1 MINTPLSLY
10 IPSENLPVFFQALV
24 NNIVFTNEIFSSKI
38 HGWTLNL
45 TLKLTNGSPIN
56 NLTIPSADAPIAIS
70 FTNLS
75 SLTIV
80 KQNED
85 YALRYNPSQVSVLL
99 PTFLKNA
106 RIENGQLVQE
116 NNSRASINIELLDK
130 YVEFNTYNGINFLT
144 PDLTS
149 FNPTL
154 STQFLI
160 GDTGIGIELVDV
172 QFNVSSDG
180 LDLSIKKGKVY
191 FPESLGSIPDVEI
204 NHGLINKNGFT
215 GELKFDWDLTYDA
228 NLKSYKMGEAEV
240 KLFGEFTGGLDF
252 FAVTF

>member
-10 IPSENLPVFFQALV
+10 IPSDNLPVFFQALV

-70 FTNLS
+70 FTNIS

-106 RIENGQLVQE
+106 RIQE
-116 NNSRASINIELLDK
+116 IAAIMIVNN
-130 YVEFNTYNGINFLT
+130 FF
-144 PDLTS
+144 
-149 FNPTL
+149 
-154 STQFLI
+154 
-160 GDTGIGIELVDV
+160 
-172 QFNVSSDG
+172 SSD
-180 LDLSIKKGKVY
+180 LR
-191 FPESLGSIPDVEI
+191 
-204 NHGLINKNGFT
+204 
-215 GELKFDWDLTYDA
+215 LKA
-228 NLKSYKMGEAEV
+228 P
-240 KLFGEFTGGLDF
+240 
-252 FAVTF
+252 